1 MRARRR
7 DRKSFIDHG
16 DPQGPAV
23 AGEGLVHEKRG
34 ASLPAGDGFPVFAFV
49 TAKTDPGPER
59 LLTQMRSR
67 DHFRVGC
74 ILFQARRAGPGV
86 TETVAVTL

>member
-59 LLTQMRSR
+59 LLTQCVLVIIFALVAFF
-67 DHFRVGC
+67 FRREG
-74 ILFQARRAGPGV
+74 LGR
-86 TETVAVTL
+86 E